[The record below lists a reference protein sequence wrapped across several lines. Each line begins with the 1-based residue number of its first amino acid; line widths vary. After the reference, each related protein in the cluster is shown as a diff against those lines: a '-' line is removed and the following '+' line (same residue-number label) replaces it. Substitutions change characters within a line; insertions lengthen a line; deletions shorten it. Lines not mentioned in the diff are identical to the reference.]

1 MKRPPFLY
9 LRYIIFLPLVFA
21 ASCVSMSDRYSTNQ
35 KIVPIS
41 SDSLKS
47 REAGKYE
54 QPAADTA
61 SGGSGEIDL
70 KVLLG
75 KSSEGFNI
83 TSDSAASI
91 PGTSVEP
98 SMGISIK
105 LSAGGTIIANGRDTL
120 LNRVEITSPSG
131 SLKFNRKS
139 YRGSFLIFSNMSSM
153 MLVNKVELENY
164 LYGVLPFEVSTNWPA
179 EVLKAQAVAARTFAI
194 YNKLNNKTPE
204 YDLDSNVNSQVYGG
218 MDKENPATNAAI
230 DGTKGEVLA
239 YNGAVIQ
246 AFFHANSGGK
256 TASSREVWGGD
267 LDYLSSVDDRYS
279 AKGRGYKWN
288 AAISRD
294 KISSLLARAVY
305 KAGAVYEIL
314 VQDKTDSGRV
324 KTLKIKG
331 SDGEYII
338 KAKDLRTLAGP
349 DRIRSTN
356 FTVSAE
362 GDSFDFEGFGWG
374 HGVGMSQEG
383 ACEMSREGWG
393 YKQILDYYY
402 RDTRLKKIRIE

>member
-1 MKRPPFLY
+1 
-9 LRYIIFLPLVFA
+9 
-21 ASCVSMSDRYSTNQ
+21 MSDRYSANQ
-35 KIVPIS
+35 KTVPIS
-41 SDSLKS
+41 TDSLKS
-47 REAGKYE
+47 RETGKYE

-61 SGGSGEIDL
+61 SVGTGEISL

-75 KSSEGFNI
+75 KSSEGFYV

-91 PGTSVEP
+91 SGINFEP
-98 SMGISIK
+98 SRGITIK

-120 LNRVEITSPSG
+120 LNRVEIISPSG

-139 YRGSFLIFSNMSSM
+139 YRGSFLIFSNVSNM

-164 LYGVLPFEVSTNWPA
+164 LYGVLPFEVSTKWPA

-194 YNKLNNKTPE
+194 YNKLNNKMPE

-218 MDKENPATNAAI
+218 MDKESPTTNAAI

-239 YNGAVIQ
+239 FNGAVIQ

-256 TASSREVWGGD
+256 TASSREVWGGN
-267 LDYLSSVDDRYS
+267 LNYLSSVDDPYS

-288 AAISRD
+288 AVISRD
-294 KISSLLARAVY
+294 KISSILTRAGY
-305 KAGAVYEIL
+305 KAGTVYELL
-314 VQDKTDSGRV
+314 VQDKTESGRV

-331 SDGEYII
+331 SENEYII

-356 FTVSAE
+356 FSVSVE
-362 GDSFDFEGFGWG
+362 GNSFYFEGFGWG

-383 ACEMSREGWG
+383 AREMAEEGWG
-393 YKQILDYYY
+393 YKEILDYYY
-402 RDTRLKKIRIE
+402 RGAKLKKIRIE